1 MATSLVN
8 ADSLL
13 AIDVGTVNTRAVL
26 FDVVENR
33 YRFLGAGIAP
43 TTAYSPYRDISE
55 GIRLA
60 LDQLQSITGR
70 TLIGGDQQLIF
81 PTQGDGS
88 GVDKCVAT
96 TSVGEPLRMVVV
108 GLLEDVSLSSAL
120 HLASTT
126 YAQVAETLSLNDKRS
141 TSTRLDTVM
150 RLRPDVVIA
159 SGGTDGGASQS
170 VMKLLE
176 AVGLACYLLPNEVK
190 PHILFAGNSALEKEV
205 KSAIGSLVPLY
216 VAPNIRP
223 QVDVEQLLPAQ
234 VELNQ
239 VFRQV
244 RLRQIAGIESL
255 DMWSGNKLLP
265 SAYAFART
273 VRYVSKQLQTKKGV
287 LGIDVGASSTVVAAA
302 YADDVMLSVHPRL
315 GMGEGLTGLLNDVEI
330 EEIIRWLPVEI
341 AASEVRD
348 FIYNKSIRPA
358 TLPVTPEEL
367 ALEQA
372 LATQVIQL
380 AVKKA
385 SLRFPAGITQPAPG
399 LLPWFEPIIASGGV
413 LSQAPARGQALLM
426 LLNAL
431 QPTGVTPIILD
442 QNGLAVA
449 IGSAADA
456 NPLVTV
462 QALDTTNFLNLCFVV
477 SPVGSAKRGTPV
489 LRIRVKIGNR
499 EESVV
504 DVKYGNL
511 EVIPLPL
518 GQSANVHLQPFYRFD
533 VGMGGPGRGGSVK
546 VMGGVFG
553 IVIDAR
559 GRPIALPAEPNR
571 RRDLLRKW
579 AWTLG
584 S

>member
-1 MATSLVN
+1 MATSLVK

-13 AIDVGTVNTRAVL
+13 AIDVGTINTRAIL

-60 LDQLQSITGR
+60 LDQLQDITGR
-70 TLIGGDQQLIF
+70 TLIGGDQQIIL
-81 PTQGDGS
+81 PVQADGS

-96 TSVGEPLRMVVV
+96 ISAGEPLRVVVV
-108 GLLEDVSLSSAL
+108 GLLEDVSLASAL
-120 HLASTT
+120 HLASTSYT
-126 YAQVAETLSLNDKRS
+126 QVVDILSLNDKRS
-141 TSTRLDTVM
+141 TSTRLDAVM
-150 RLRPDVVIA
+150 RLRPDVVIV

-170 VMKLLE
+170 VLKLLE
-176 AVGLACYLLPNEVK
+176 AVGLACYLLPNDIK
-190 PHILFAGNSALEKEV
+190 PQILFAGNSALEKEV
-205 KSAIGSLVPLY
+205 KSSIGSLAPLY
-216 VAPNIRP
+216 FAPNIRP

-244 RLRQIAGIESL
+244 RLHQIAGVEAL
-255 DMWSGNKLLP
+255 DMWAGNKLMP
-265 SAYAFART
+265 SAHAFART
-273 VRYVSKQLQTKKGV
+273 VRYVGKQLRAKKGV

-302 YADDVMLSVHPRL
+302 FADDVMLSVHPRL
-315 GMGEGLTGLLNDVEI
+315 GMGEGLPGVLNAGEI
-330 EEIIRWLPVEI
+330 DEIIRWLPVEI
-341 AASEVRD
+341 TASDVRD
-348 FIYNKSIRPA
+348 YIYNKSIRPA
-358 TLPVTPEEL
+358 TLPVTQEEL
-367 ALEQA
+367 ALEHA
-372 LATQVIQL
+372 LATQVIQT
-380 AVKKA
+380 AIKKA
-385 SLRFPAGITQPAPG
+385 SLRFPSGIPHPGAG
-399 LLPWFEPIIASGGV
+399 LLPWFEPIIASGSV

-431 QPTGVTPIILD
+431 QPTGVTPIVLD
-442 QNGLAVA
+442 QNSLAVA
-449 IGSAADA
+449 LGAAADV

-462 QALDTTNFLNLCFVV
+462 QTLDTTNFLNLCFVV

-489 LRIRVKIGNR
+489 LRVRVKIGNR
-499 EESVV
+499 DESVI
-504 DVKYGNL
+504 DVKYGSL

-518 GQSANVHLQPFYRFD
+518 GQSANIHLQPFYRFD

-546 VMGGVFG
+546 VVGGVFG

-559 GRPIALPAEPNR
+559 GRPLTMPAEPNR
-571 RRDLLRKW
+571 RRDMLRKW